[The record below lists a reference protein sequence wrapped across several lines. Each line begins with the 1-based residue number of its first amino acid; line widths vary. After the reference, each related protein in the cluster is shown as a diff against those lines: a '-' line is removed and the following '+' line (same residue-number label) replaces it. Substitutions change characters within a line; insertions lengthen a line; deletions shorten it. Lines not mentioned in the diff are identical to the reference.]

1 MRLAAVVVLYHP
13 DGNLVRNINSYL
25 PLVDSLLLW
34 DNTPD
39 GEKTI
44 SFPLSGVCYPER
56 LEYMGCGR
64 NVGIGTAL
72 NHAVAYACANGF
84 THLMTLDQD
93 SYFREGDFQK
103 YIESICAYG
112 ENVEAIFSTNYF
124 IVSQQT
130 SSYPVTESVEE
141 VSSAMTSGTI
151 YPVTLFEKLGNFME
165 ELFVWGI
172 DCEFCWRA
180 RRQRIP
186 TYCFRA
192 ILLQH
197 DLGYQ
202 KKKHRLLG
210 KEVFPN
216 EYPPQRTYY
225 NVRNGIILH
234 RLYPDCLNL
243 KAHLR
248 YHLFYKR
255 IVFVLLYEQQKFAK
269 WRALWDG
276 YLDGRSNRLG
286 ERR

>member
-1 MRLAAVVVLYHP
+1 MKLAAVVVLYHP
-13 DGNLVRNINSYL
+13 DENLVRNINSYL
-25 PLVDSLLLW
+25 PQVDTLVLW
-34 DNTPD
+34 DNTPE
-39 GEKTI
+39 GEK
-44 SFPLSGVCYPER
+44 SAPLSLSGVCHPER

-64 NVGIGTAL
+64 NVGIGAAL
-72 NHAVAYACANGF
+72 NQAVAYARDNGF
-84 THLMTLDQD
+84 THLLTLDQD
-93 SYFREGDFQK
+93 SYFREGDFRR
-103 YIESICAYG
+103 YLENIRAYG
-112 ENVEAIFSTNYF
+112 EDAEAIFSTNYF

-130 SSYPVTESVEE
+130 SSYPVAESVEE
-141 VSSAMTSGTI
+141 VTSAMTSGTV
-151 YPVTLFEKLGNFME
+151 YPVALFEKLGNFME

-180 RRQRIP
+180 RRQQIP
-186 TYCFRA
+186 TYCFRS
-192 ILLQH
+192 ILLRH

-243 KAHLR
+243 KAHLH
-248 YHLFYKR
+248 YHLYKR

-269 WRALWDG
+269 WKALWEGYRDG
-276 YLDGRSNRLG
+276 KRNRLG
-286 ERR
+286 ERK